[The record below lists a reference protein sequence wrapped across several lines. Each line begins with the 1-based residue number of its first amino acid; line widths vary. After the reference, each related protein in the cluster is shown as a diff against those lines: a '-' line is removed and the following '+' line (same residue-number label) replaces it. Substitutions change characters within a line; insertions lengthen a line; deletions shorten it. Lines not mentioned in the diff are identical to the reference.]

1 MSAVSVSGD
10 AILDLYPCLAGSC
23 GDGIVDVGEECDPLF
38 PVDQSCNPDCT
49 LVVCGDGDVEGDE
62 ECDDGNTSDGDGCS
76 ALCTDEPFACG
87 NSVIEAFGSEVC
99 DDGDSHGGDGCSA
112 DCLSDETCGNGVT
125 DTLVG
130 EACDD
135 GGTAD
140 GDGCSADCGSD
151 ETCGNGVID
160 AIAGEACDDGNTA
173 AGDGCDGAC
182 AFEGCG
188 FFNSAGPL
196 GMRLYSVDPTV
207 GGLFNSIVGL
217 GTAVGNIGFTSGPF
231 ELVATATDA
240 TGTAVVTLATDVII
254 GMPNLGGFTQC
265 LKFEAAGS
273 TGTLHC
279 CGGHAVGMSFT
290 RDSNRGGIGGN
301 GPGVPLAG
309 RGAGAP
315 GDLAFAFQVS
325 EGFAPQATPSDC
337 ATTTYGSPSSR
348 YLLWTTGT
356 ATGRVVRPEQGGAVM
371 EFSTTGQAFDCSMWT
386 VENDIGSMVSAD
398 TALNAIPGFD
408 AANVRI
414 LDDQAGD

>member
-1 MSAVSVSGD
+1 
-10 AILDLYPCLAGSC
+10 
-23 GDGIVDVGEECDPLF
+23 
-38 PVDQSCNPDCT
+38 
-49 LVVCGDGDVEGDE
+49 
-62 ECDDGNTSDGDGCS
+62 
-76 ALCTDEPFACG
+76 
-87 NSVIEAFGSEVC
+87 
-99 DDGDSHGGDGCSA
+99 
-112 DCLSDETCGNGVT
+112 
-125 DTLVG
+125 
-130 EACDD
+130 
-135 GGTAD
+135 
-140 GDGCSADCGSD
+140 
-151 ETCGNGVID
+151 VID